1 MLVLPAAVMAG
12 DSYRATNT
20 MIPNLT
26 AASTKAQAHVTDNNR
41 GVLQPLITDLNTQIA
56 TAISANNGLAA
67 TVLAFTPP
75 QWNAD
80 HDLLTITKGR
90 GQTSDTAL
98 QKDRSDVHDIW
109 RVRRGSTSSADSASS
124 PAAS

>member
-1 MLVLPAAVMAG
+1 MIEKIGDLVQGRRRKRGLTQLVLPAAVMAG

-67 TVLAFTPP
+67 TVLAFTPA
-75 QWNAD
+75 Q
-80 HDLLTITKGR
+80 
-90 GQTSDTAL
+90 
-98 QKDRSDVHDIW
+98 
-109 RVRRGSTSSADSASS
+109 
-124 PAAS
+124 